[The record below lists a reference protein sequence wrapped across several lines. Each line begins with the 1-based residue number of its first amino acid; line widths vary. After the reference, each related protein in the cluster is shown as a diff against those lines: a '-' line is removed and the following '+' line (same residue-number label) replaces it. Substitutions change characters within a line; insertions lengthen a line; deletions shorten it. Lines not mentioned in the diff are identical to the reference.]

1 MKWNEQILS
10 LRLSIIADHESSFY
24 SWFLQ
29 VLLVPSNTLR
39 VYIVVKRDTKKLI
52 KILIDTYIQQFLG
65 NWFSSRILFHT

>member
-39 VYIVVKRDTKKLI
+39 SVYSCKKRYKKT
-52 KILIDTYIQQFLG
+52 D
-65 NWFSSRILFHT
+65 